1 MKTTTAV
8 LMATLVAW
16 LGALP
21 TTVAACGSDFVLGDE
36 VGAAHPASIGVA
48 FALHDAIGAGRLP
61 AAESNTGAQARE
73 RADDAAH
80 MLEQR
85 LASAGPKLP
94 PMALLQVESRLW
106 TRYGAASRRH
116 AAPDAHHDA
125 GPADGD
131 VVVVTGEPVLRALLD
146 GRIGWAQAV
155 DAGLVVVVGEPAAQT
170 RVATVLAA
178 RFAMAGGSSL
188 ASHVASSRR

>member
-1 MKTTTAV
+1 MKTTAAV
-8 LMATLVAW
+8 LITTLMVGLGSIPATVS
-16 LGALP
+16 
-21 TTVAACGSDFVLGDE
+21 ACGSDFVLGDE

-48 FALHDAIGAGRLP
+48 FALHDAVGAGRLP
-61 AAESNTGAQARE
+61 AAEGDTGEQMRG

-80 MLEQR
+80 ALERR

-94 PMALLQVESRLW
+94 PVALLQVESRLW
-106 TRYGAASRRH
+106 TRYGVAGSRH
-116 AAPDAHHDA
+116 AARDAHHEG
-125 GPADGD
+125 GPAAGD

-155 DAGLVVVVGEPAAQT
+155 DAGWVVVVGEPAAKT
-170 RVATVLAA
+170 RVAMVLAA

-188 ASHVASSRR
+188 ASHVASSRP